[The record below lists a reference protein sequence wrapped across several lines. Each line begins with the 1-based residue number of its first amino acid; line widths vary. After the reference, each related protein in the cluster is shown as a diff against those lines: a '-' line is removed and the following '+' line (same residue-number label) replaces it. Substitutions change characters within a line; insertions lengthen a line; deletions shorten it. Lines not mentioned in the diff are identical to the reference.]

1 MLSVNMDITIPIAF
15 LAGVLS
21 FLSPCV
27 LPLVLPYISY
37 ISGVSISALKGGEIK
52 GSERIRVILST
63 LYFILG
69 FSVVFITFGVVA
81 GQIGGVLVNIKEWIG
96 RIGGVII
103 IILGLHMVGIIRI
116 PFLDYEKRADMSN
129 LKGGYLV
136 SLLIGMAFAFGWTP
150 CIGPI
155 LGGIIGITIYEGNP
169 ILGAVLLG
177 TYSLGLGL
185 PFFLTSIFINV
196 FVKLISKF
204 KNAVRITEIVG
215 GIIIILL
222 GIILISS
229 SISIISS
236 FIIKVFPF
244 LATFG

>member
-1 MLSVNMDITIPIAF
+1 MFSVNMDITIPIAF

-69 FSVVFITFGVVA
+69 FSIVFITFGVIA

-150 CIGPI
+150 CIGP
-155 LGGIIGITIYEGNP
+155 
-169 ILGAVLLG
+169 LLG
-177 TYSLGLGL
+177 
-185 PFFLTSIFINV
+185 
-196 FVKLISKF
+196 
-204 KNAVRITEIVG
+204 
-215 GIIIILL
+215 
-222 GIILISS
+222 
-229 SISIISS
+229 
-236 FIIKVFPF
+236 
-244 LATFG
+244 

>member
-1 MLSVNMDITIPIAF
+1 MDITIPIAF

-21 FLSPCV
+21 FFSPCV

-37 ISGVSISALKGGEIK
+37 ISGVSISTLKSGEIK
-52 GSERIRVILST
+52 QNERLRVILST

-69 FSVVFITFGVVA
+69 FSIVFITFGIIA
-81 GQIGGVLVNIKEWIG
+81 GQLGGLLVNIKEWIG
-96 RIGGVII
+96 RIGGAII
-103 IILGLHMVGIIRI
+103 IILGLHMIGIIRI
-116 PFLDYEKRADMSN
+116 PFLDYEKRANISN
-129 LKGGYLV
+129 FEGGYLT

-155 LGGIIGITIYEGNP
+155 LGGIIGIAVYEGNT
-169 ILGAVLLG
+169 ILGATLLG
-177 TYSLGLGL
+177 IYSLGLGL
-185 PFFLTSIFINV
+185 PFFLTSIFVNA

-215 GIIIILL
+215 GIIITLL
-222 GIILISS
+222 GILLVSS